1 MDSIIPSNLID
12 QLIELSS
19 LSEVSKFLIVHS
31 ISLGLVTLVALIP
44 FFVTGLIL
52 SVPDPKYKHLLL
64 NHKIIVVGAMSP
76 FLILFTTMIIGAFVE
91 GDIKKNEQLSKQQM
105 TLVKSIQSPIFQDF
119 VKDSIKE
126 RGATISTIETALR
139 KYEYYDAE
147 KEAQGMELY
156 NSVDPK

>member
-1 MDSIIPSNLID
+1 MEPIPSNLID
-12 QLIELSS
+12 QLIEMSS
-19 LSEVSKFLIVHS
+19 LSEIFKFLIIHS
-31 ISLGLVTLVALIP
+31 ISLMFFTLVALIP

-64 NHKIIVVGAMSP
+64 KHKIIVVGAMSP
-76 FLILFTTMIIGAFVE
+76 FLILFITMLTIGFAE
-91 GDIKKNEQLSKQQM
+91 GNIKKNEQLSKQQM
-105 TLVKSIQSPIFQDF
+105 MLVKSIPSPIFQDF

>member
-1 MDSIIPSNLID
+1 M
-12 QLIELSS
+12 
-19 LSEVSKFLIVHS
+19 FF
-31 ISLGLVTLVALIP
+31 TLVALIP

-64 NHKIIVVGAMSP
+64 KHKIIVVGAMSP
-76 FLILFTTMIIGAFVE
+76 FLILFITMLTIGFVE
-91 GDIKKNEQLSKQQM
+91 GNIKKNEQLSKQQM
-105 TLVKSIQSPIFQDF
+105 MLVKSIPSPIFQDF

>member
-12 QLIELSS
+12 QLIEMSS
-19 LSEVSKFLIVHS
+19 LSEIFKFLIIHS
-31 ISLGLVTLVALIP
+31 ISLMFFTLVALIP

-64 NHKIIVVGAMSP
+64 KHKIIVVGAMSP
-76 FLILFTTMIIGAFVE
+76 FLILFITMLTIGFVE
-91 GDIKKNEQLSKQQM
+91 GNIKKNEQLSKQQM
-105 TLVKSIQSPIFQDF
+105 MLVKSIPSPIFQDF

>member
-12 QLIELSS
+12 QLIEMSS
-19 LSEVSKFLIVHS
+19 LSEIFKFLIIHS

-64 NHKIIVVGAMSP
+64 KHKIIVVGAMSP
-76 FLILFTTMIIGAFVE
+76 FLILFITMLTIGFAE
-91 GDIKKNEQLSKQQM
+91 GNIKKNEQLSKQQM
-105 TLVKSIQSPIFQDF
+105 MLVKSIPSPIFQDF

>member
-12 QLIELSS
+12 QLIEMSS
-19 LSEVSKFLIVHS
+19 LSEIFKFLIIHS
-31 ISLGLVTLVALIP
+31 ISLMFFTLVALIP

-64 NHKIIVVGAMSP
+64 KHKIIVVGAMSP
-76 FLILFTTMIIGAFVE
+76 FLILFITMLTIGFAE
-91 GDIKKNEQLSKQQM
+91 GNIKKNEQLSKQQM
-105 TLVKSIQSPIFQDF
+105 MLVKSIPSPIFQDF